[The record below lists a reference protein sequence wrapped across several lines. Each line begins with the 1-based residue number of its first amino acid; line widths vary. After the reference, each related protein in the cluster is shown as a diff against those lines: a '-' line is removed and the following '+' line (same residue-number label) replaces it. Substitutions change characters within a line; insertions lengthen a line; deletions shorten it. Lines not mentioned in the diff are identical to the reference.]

1 LANEEKE
8 KKMNVKFS
16 KQKRGFTWWLR
27 TFLLLMLVLVVA
39 TWIIGG
45 VLKSNM
51 LKQNPAPGQLVDVN
65 GYKMHIYCMGEGSPT
80 VILAAGLDDFSI
92 FWSQVQ
98 PEIAKSTRVCS
109 YDRAGLGWSE
119 ASTEPRTSENMV
131 KELHTLLINA
141 KIEGPYLLVGHSFG
155 GALVRLYTYDYP
167 DEVIGML
174 LVDAAP
180 DDLFVR
186 VPSWANAIEGKLGLY
201 RSLAPMGSFGLLAFT
216 PGSIPNRGLPEDVLA
231 QYRAIAVSTDYF
243 QTGVLENETFESNL
257 AEVRIEN
264 VDLGDMPLVVISR
277 GYWDP
282 IPGFSDAEN
291 QQAWQMWQEMQVE
304 LLSLSTDSE
313 QIVATES
320 EHHIQ
325 LQQPELVI
333 DAIREIIGRVSK

>member
-1 LANEEKE
+1 
-8 KKMNVKFS
+8 MNVKFS
-16 KQKRGFTWWLR
+16 KQKRGFTWWFR
-27 TFLLLMLVLVVA
+27 TLLLLMLVLVVA
-39 TWIIGG
+39 MWIIGG

-51 LKQNPAPGQLVDVN
+51 LKQNPPPGQLVDVN
-65 GYKMHIYCMGEGSPT
+65 GYKMHIYCIGEGSPT
-80 VILAAGLDDFSI
+80 VILAAGLDDFSV

-98 PEIAKSTRVCS
+98 PEIANSTRVCS

-119 ASTEPRTSENMV
+119 ASPDPRTSGNMI

-141 KIEGPYLLVGHSFG
+141 KIEVPYVLVGHSFG
-155 GALVRLYTYDYP
+155 GALVRLYAHDYP
-167 DEVIGML
+167 DEVIGMV

-186 VPSWANAIEGKLGLY
+186 VPSWANAIEEKLGLY
-201 RSLAPMGSFGLLAFT
+201 RALAPMGSFGLLTFT
-216 PGSIPNRGLPEDVLA
+216 PGSIPNRGLPDDVMA
-231 QYRAIAVSTDYF
+231 QYRAIAVSTAYF
-243 QTGVLENETFESNL
+243 QTGVLENEAFERNL
-257 AEVRIEN
+257 AGVRVANI
-264 VDLGDMPLVVISR
+264 DLGDMPLIVLSR

-304 LLSLSTDSE
+304 LLSLSTDSR

-325 LQQPELVI
+325 LQQPGLVI
-333 DAIREIIGRVSK
+333 NVIQDILGGVNQ